1 MTDPIIETDGLTK
14 QFGGLAAV
22 DDVSFSIDEAEGI
35 TALIGPN
42 GAGKTTLYNLITGH
56 IAPSEGRITFQGEDI
71 TGLSTRQRVKQGL
84 GRSFQQTNIFTDLT
98 VRQNLR
104 GPVIARS
111 DARYNPLDRIDGREE
126 LNAEVDEL
134 LDLVGLREDA
144 DVSCSELSY
153 GDRRRVE
160 IGIALATDPAFILLD
175 EPTAGTAPS
184 ETQEV
189 IRLIRDLR
197 EETEISFLIVEH
209 DMNVVFSI
217 ASRILVLHQGQLLAD
232 GTPEEIQ
239 ENEQVQTA
247 YLGDHGSQEG
257 DTPASLVDRS
267 KSGDRPARNATDEP
281 LLSVD
286 SIHTFYGDSHVL
298 NDVSMDVHSGEIV
311 ALLGRNGAGKTTT
324 LRSIIGLTPPREGS
338 ITYDGER
345 IDGRPPHQISRLG
358 VGFVPQERNVFSP
371 LSVED
376 NLQTILDEDSEWPL
390 ERVYELFPR
399 LDERRKQRAGSL
411 SGGEKQ
417 MLVIARALVTAA
429 DLLVLD
435 EPSEGLAPVIIDDL
449 EDILRDLADEDMT
462 VLLTEQNLPFAAS
475 LADYSYIINKG
486 TIEWSGPME
495 ELLENESVI
504 NRYLALSEVGV
515 E

>member
-1 MTDPIIETDGLTK
+1 MTESIIEVDGLTK
-14 QFGGLAAV
+14 EFHGFTAL
-22 DDVSFSIDEAEGI
+22 DDVSFSIDEDEGI

-56 IAPSEGRITFQGEDI
+56 LKPTAGRIVFQGEDI
-71 TGLSTRQRVKQGL
+71 TELSTRERVLRGL
-84 GRSFQQTNIFTDLT
+84 GRSFQHTNIFDDLT

-111 DARYNPLDRIDGREE
+111 NARYNPFDRIEARGEIND
-126 LNAEVDEL
+126 EVDDL
-134 LDLVGLREDA
+134 LDLVGLEENAETR
-144 DVSCSELSY
+144 CSSLSY

-160 IGIALATDPAFILLD
+160 IGVSLATDPAYVMLD

-189 IRLIRDLR
+189 IDLIQELR
-197 EETEISFLIVEH
+197 EETGVSFLVVEH

-217 ASRILVLHQGQLLAD
+217 ASRILMLHQGELLAD
-232 GTPEEIQ
+232 GTPEEIRQ
-239 ENEQVQTA
+239 DERVQTA
-247 YLGDHGSQEG
+247 YLGDHGSQDGGVPTGATRAGERH
-257 DTPASLVDRS
+257 S
-267 KSGDRPARNATDEP
+267 RNAAEAP

-286 SIHTFYGDSHVL
+286 SIHTYYGDSHVL
-298 NDVSMDVHSGEIV
+298 NDLSMDVHSGEIV

-324 LRSIIGLTPPREGS
+324 LRSIVGLTPPREGS
-338 ITYDGER
+338 ITFDGER
-345 IDGRPPHQISRLG
+345 IDGLAPHQISRRG
-358 VGFVPQERNVFSP
+358 VGYVPQERNVFTP
-371 LSVED
+371 LSVEE
-376 NLQTILDEDSEWPL
+376 NLETVLDEDSDWPL

-399 LDERRKQRAGSL
+399 LDERRNQRSGSL
-411 SGGEKQ
+411 SGGEQQ

-449 EDILRDLADEDMT
+449 EDILLDLADEDMT

-475 LADYSYIINKG
+475 LADYSYVINKG
-486 TIEWSGPME
+486 RIEWSGPMDD
-495 ELLENESVI
+495 LLDSEGVI
-504 NRYLALSEVGV
+504 NRYLALSDVEVA
-515 E
+515 